1 MNKKIGGCVVL
12 YNPDIRVLDNI
23 ATYKTHIDLLLIVDN
38 SPEQNLAL
46 INKIEKLHRETI
58 YKWMGEN
65 KGMAIALNT
74 ACEIA
79 IQNNCDW
86 LLTMDQDSKFKE
98 GEFLQL
104 ANSVEDIVALYSNT
118 GIISPYHH
126 IHDQIDSRKD
136 VDFQPI
142 SSTMTSGNLLNLEV
156 FKAVSGFEE
165 KLFIDFVD
173 HEYCL
178 RLRKRGFMVIQN
190 NRITLEHSL
199 GKFEMKTILGKKI
212 GISNHNYTRRYY
224 ITRNGLY
231 TVKKYLFF
239 DFRFCNSIIMSII
252 NDSIRILLF
261 EKQKLSKFKAIGLGI
276 WHSMINRYGKI
287 STVK

>member
-1 MNKKIGGCVVL
+1 MNKKIGGCIVL
-12 YNPDIRVLDNI
+12 YNPDMRVLDNI
-23 ATYKTHIDLLLIVDN
+23 ATYKNHIELLLIIDN
-38 SPEQNLAL
+38 SPQQNLAL
-46 INKIEKLHRETI
+46 INKLGTLHSETI

-65 KGMAIALNT
+65 KGMARALNT

-79 IQNNCDW
+79 IQNNCGW

-98 GEFLQL
+98 TEFLQL
-104 ANSVEDIVALYSNT
+104 ANSVKDIVSLYSKT

-142 SSTMTSGNLLNLEV
+142 RSAMTSGNLLNLEV
-156 FKAVSGFEE
+156 FTAVSGFEE

-178 RLRKRGFMVIQN
+178 RLRKKGFMVIQN
-190 NRITLEHSL
+190 NKITLEHAL
-199 GKFEMKTILGKKI
+199 GKFEMKTIFGKKI
-212 GISNHNYTRRYY
+212 GISNHNQTRRYY

-239 DFRFCNSIIMSII
+239 DLLFCNSIIMSII
-252 NDSIRILLF
+252 SDSVRILLF
-261 EKQKLSKFKAIGLGI
+261 EKQKVSKFRAIGLGI
-276 WHSMINRYGKI
+276 WHSIINRYGKI
-287 STVK
+287 STLK